1 MYTKFID
8 KNILNPYLNLLRDP
22 RQRYLLNKNQHKFPL
37 SMIISLNNRRKS
49 CKLNQEKSEFSR
61 TCKMKKAIKG
71 LLRKKDFFFHNL
83 SIMKQRRNL
92 RKICGQLINSFCSIS
107 PKIIRGEKQNTRK
120 CSPLTLCLHKRQ
132 VMLDAIKFCSCF
144 TFFFYNFLERGGGG
158 GNIYLGPY
166 YTKSQEFQ
174 I

>member
-8 KNILNPYLNLLRDP
+8 RNILNPYLNLLHDA
-22 RQRYLLNKNQHKFPL
+22 RQRYLLNENQHKFPL

-49 CKLNQEKSEFSR
+49 RKLNWEKSEFSR

-71 LLRKKDFFFHNL
+71 LLRKKDLFFHNL
-83 SIMKQRRNL
+83 SIMKQRRNQ
-92 RKICGQLINSFCSIS
+92 RKICGQLINGFCSIS

-120 CSPLTLCLHKRQ
+120 CSPLTSCLHKRQ
-132 VMLDAIKFCSCF
+132 VMLDAKFCSCF
-144 TFFFYNFLERGGGG
+144 TFFFYSFLEGEGWR
-158 GNIYLGPY
+158 YLSRALLYKTLG
-166 YTKSQEFQ
+166 

>member
-1 MYTKFID
+1 
-8 KNILNPYLNLLRDP
+8 
-22 RQRYLLNKNQHKFPL
+22 
-37 SMIISLNNRRKS
+37 MIIGLINRRKS

-92 RKICGQLINSFCSIS
+92 RKICGQLINGFCSIS

-120 CSPLTLCLHKRQ
+120 CSLLTSCLHKRQ
-132 VMLDAIKFCSCF
+132 VMLDAAKFCSCF
-144 TFFFYNFLERGGGG
+144 TFFFFYNFLEGGGG
-158 GNIYLGPY
+158 LEVFIQGPITQKVRNFKY
-166 YTKSQEFQ
+166 NSGDSDINKRN
-174 I
+174 